1 MGLYQY
7 LDDARSTSSMLTEWR
22 TEPATVRIVRPS
34 RLARA
39 RTLGYRAKE
48 GIIMVRQ
55 RVARG
60 GHMRARI
67 KGGRKPKRFG
77 QKKNLKVSYQVIA
90 ESRATRKYPNL
101 EVLNSYWAGQDGESY
116 WYEIIMIDPL
126 HPVIKS
132 DKTLSWISEKQ
143 HTKRALRGLT
153 SAGRKSRGL
162 MYKGKGAEKVRPSL
176 KAHKRLA
183 K

>member
-1 MGLYQY
+1 
-7 LDDARSTSSMLTEWR
+7 
-22 TEPATVRIVRPS
+22 
-34 RLARA
+34 
-39 RTLGYRAKE
+39 
-48 GIIMVRQ
+48 
-55 RVARG
+55 
-60 GHMRARI
+60 
-67 KGGRKPKRFG
+67 
-77 QKKNLKVSYQVIA
+77 
-90 ESRATRKYPNL
+90 
-101 EVLNSYWAGQDGESY
+101 
-116 WYEIIMIDPL
+116 MIDPL

-176 KAHKRLA
+176 KAHNRLA